1 LNNRMK
7 HTCKAA
13 IIGLIFLALD
23 YLSKWWVVF
32 ELNLQE
38 KLYMH
43 VSPILHFVMAWNKGV
58 NFGIF
63 ANDNSFMKIG
73 LSLFAVI
80 VSIGLLIWIYRQ
92 EDAKFAARLT
102 LPAGLIIGGALG
114 NAYDRIVYGAVADFL
129 NISCCGINNPYA
141 FNLADVFI
149 FVGVGLIFWQT
160 SKNDKAKLN

>member
-1 LNNRMK
+1 MHENVKN
-7 HTCKAA
+7 TCRAA
-13 IIGLIFLALD
+13 GFGFIFLAID

-43 VSPILHFVMAWNKGV
+43 ISPILNFAMAWNKGV

-63 ANDNSFMKIG
+63 ANDNEIVKIV
-73 LSLFAVI
+73 LSLFAVVI
-80 VSIGLLIWIYRQ
+80 SIGLLIWIYKQ
-92 EDAKFAARLT
+92 EDKKLGSSMS
-102 LPAGLIIGGALG
+102 LSVGLIIGGALG

-129 NISCCGINNPYA
+129 NVTCCGINNPYA

-149 FVGVGLIFWQT
+149 FAGVGLIFWQT
-160 SKNDKAKLN
+160 SKSEKQKA